1 MSHGYGLV
9 VYKTGVQ
16 NAPEKDDIIL
26 KYDKFRSFR
35 VEG

>member
-1 MSHGYGLV
+1 L
-9 VYKTGVQ
+9 Q